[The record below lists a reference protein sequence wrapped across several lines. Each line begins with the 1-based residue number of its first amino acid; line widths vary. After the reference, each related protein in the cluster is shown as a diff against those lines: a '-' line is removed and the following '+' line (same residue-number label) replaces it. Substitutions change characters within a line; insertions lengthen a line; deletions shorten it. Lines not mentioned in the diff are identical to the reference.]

1 MNAQKRKMCGT
12 MKFAIVCFAVTFSG
26 PCVCIANADELSTAK
41 IRLIYDGDIGPD
53 PCDFSTLS
61 MLHQFHSKGM
71 IELVAMQ
78 KSFTYL

>member
-1 MNAQKRKMCGT
+1 MN
-12 MKFAIVCFAVTFSG
+12 FAIVCLAATFNG
-26 PCVCIANADELSTAK
+26 ACICITTADELPTAK
-41 IRLIYDGDIGPD
+41 IGLIYDGDLGPE
-53 PCDFSTLS
+53 PCDFTTLS